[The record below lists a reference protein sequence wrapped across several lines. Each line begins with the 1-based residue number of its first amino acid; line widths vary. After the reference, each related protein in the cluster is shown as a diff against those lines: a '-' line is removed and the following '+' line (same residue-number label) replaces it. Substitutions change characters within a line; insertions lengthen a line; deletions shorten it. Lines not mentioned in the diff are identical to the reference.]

1 MRFNVAVSSIS
12 LYHNLSPQSTHHI
25 KRKSVARVSSKTA
38 SYHSQSPSRRL
49 VDKYDNDVGNDGND
63 YDIDVYYDKHEGRV
77 TLPKRM
83 NFRKVPKKGG
93 CKRPFGTFPKIHPF
107 WNRHPVL
114 LRFVWILIRLT
125 TMISIP
131 ALHRRVYRD
140 PCQKLLTPGYFSSAS
155 KKTI

>member
-63 YDIDVYYDKHEGRV
+63 YDIDVYYDKYEGRV

-83 NFRKVPKKGG
+83 NFRKSS
-93 CKRPFGTFPKIHPF
+93 KRGAGVIFNLK
-107 WNRHPVL
+107 V
-114 LRFVWILIRLT
+114 
-125 TMISIP
+125 
-131 ALHRRVYRD
+131 
-140 PCQKLLTPGYFSSAS
+140 
-155 KKTI
+155 